1 MGERDL
7 REAVLALRRRI
18 NVPDAMCEVVK
29 DEADF
34 RAKLDALVE
43 KAFADVCTP
52 FTPRKPTSG
61 EMRALILEVYYGRQA
76 D

>member
-1 MGERDL
+1 
-7 REAVLALRRRI
+7 
-18 NVPDAMCEVVK
+18 MCEVVK

-43 KAFADVCTP
+43 K
-52 FTPRKPTSG
+52 KPSPMSAPPLYSPASPPPG
-61 EMRALILEVYYGRQA
+61 EMRALILEVTTGEQA